1 MELRSA
7 IVLHFVLEITGG
19 LTGVWCFRGLRRGV
33 ASASPIS
40 SFGRVGVDGGLFITV
55 AAAAAAAAGAGAGL
69 QHVVGVV
76 TASPSCL
83 ERGSDEGN
91 APVVVLP
98 VPIAASKPP
107 PPAMASSL

>member
-1 MELRSA
+1 M
-7 IVLHFVLEITGG
+7 
-19 LTGVWCFRGLRRGV
+19 
-33 ASASPIS
+33 
-40 SFGRVGVDGGLFITV
+40 
-55 AAAAAAAAGAGAGL
+55 AAAAAGAGAGAGL

-107 PPAMASSL
+107 PPAYGIIDCRHSGFASCVVFASLKYEISVYFCAPQKSRETEKPGDISLNR